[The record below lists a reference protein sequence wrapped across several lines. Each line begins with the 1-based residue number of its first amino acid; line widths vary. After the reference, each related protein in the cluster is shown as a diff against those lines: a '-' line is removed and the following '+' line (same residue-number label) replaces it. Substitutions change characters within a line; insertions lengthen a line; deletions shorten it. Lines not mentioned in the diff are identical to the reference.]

1 MVVMQGG
8 ALVAPVLGFWY
19 GKLNA
24 MIPAKTTAGALG
36 RLFLD
41 QAIFAPCFVA
51 MFISSLL
58 VLNGTPAIIPAKLKQ
73 DLMPMT
79 TANWALWIPGQF
91 INFRFVPPNLNLLF
105 SNMLA
110 LVWSTYLSW
119 AGSRAV
125 RPSAKSGN

>member
-1 MVVMQGG
+1 MQGG

-24 MIPAKTTAGALG
+24 LIPAKTTSGALG

-41 QAIFAPCFVA
+41 QAIFAPGFVA

-58 VLNGTPAIIPAKLKQ
+58 LLNGTQGLIVAKLKQ
-73 DLMPMT
+73 DLLPT
-79 TANWALWIPGQF
+79 VTANWALWIPGQF
-91 INFRFVPPNLNLLF
+91 INFRFVPPHLNLLF

-110 LVWSTYLSW
+110 LIWSTYLSW
-119 AGSRAV
+119 ASSRAV
-125 RPSAKSGN
+125 KASAKTAL